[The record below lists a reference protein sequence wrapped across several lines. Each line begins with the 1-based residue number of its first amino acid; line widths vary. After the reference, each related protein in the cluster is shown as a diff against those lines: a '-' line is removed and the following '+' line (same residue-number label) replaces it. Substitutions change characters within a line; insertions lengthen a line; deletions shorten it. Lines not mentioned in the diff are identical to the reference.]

1 MSRRYEYPLRS
12 QFEQK
17 LREAGFKSLTSQVY
31 ASSIANP
38 KTTTY
43 STAKATWKRLMGD
56 APIPE
61 PQKNLWNSAPRENYS
76 RPSGMEYNK
85 PKLPETQPTVEKET
99 IVETPQDPKLQ
110 AIQTILALEGISDA
124 VKVQMIALL
133 FS

>member
-12 QFEQK
+12 EFEQA
-17 LREAGFKSLTSQVY
+17 LMDAGFKSLTAQVY

-38 KTTTY
+38 KTTTFP
-43 STAKATWKRLMGD
+43 TAKATWEKLMGD

-61 PQKNLWNSAPRENYS
+61 PQPNVWNSTPRTNYS
-76 RPSGMEYNK
+76 RPQGMEYNK
-85 PKLPETQPTVEKET
+85 PNLPEKEA
-99 IVETPQDPKLQ
+99 IMETPQNPKLN
-110 AIQTILALEGISDA
+110 AIQAILALEGISDA